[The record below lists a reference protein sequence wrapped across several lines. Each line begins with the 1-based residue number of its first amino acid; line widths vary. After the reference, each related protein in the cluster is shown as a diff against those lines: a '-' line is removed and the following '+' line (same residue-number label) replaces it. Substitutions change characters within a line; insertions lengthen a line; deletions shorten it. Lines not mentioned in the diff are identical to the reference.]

1 MIPDY
6 RQTDKPTTVP
16 VKLLADGMLGRLAK
30 WLRILGFDTLY
41 DPALDDHALLR
52 LARAEGR
59 ILLTCDRE
67 LAHRRGAPSLL
78 VESTDLE
85 SQLRQV
91 VRDLHLNPDAA
102 FSRCPVCNAPLREVE
117 KSQVAGRVPPYVF
130 RTQERFSLCPQCG
143 RIYWRG
149 THWARMCQ
157 KIAQLRERQ
166 EGDGD
171 AAPDAQ
177 SR

>member
-6 RQTDKPTTVP
+6 RQTDKPTTAP

-41 DPALDDHALLR
+41 DPSLDDHALLR

-78 VESTDLE
+78 IESTDLE

-91 VRDLHLNPDAA
+91 IRDLHLSPDAA
-102 FSRCPVCNAPLREVE
+102 FSRCPVCNTPLEALE
-117 KSQVAGRVPPYVF
+117 KEAVRDRVPAHVF
-130 RTQERFSLCPQCG
+130 RTHTEFSRCPHCD
-143 RIYWRG
+143 RVYWSG
-149 THWARMCQ
+149 THRARMLELISRLQ
-157 KIAQLRERQ
+157 HP
-166 EGDGD
+166 
-171 AAPDAQ
+171 PDP
-177 SR
+177 